1 MLMNTHTFIGALIIS
16 GVYLLFRFLE
26 MRFVLKENKPLKNLL
41 RDSLMVYLSVLCGN
55 FILEQLQPLNNIVN
69 IPDVFT
75 SPPDF

>member
-1 MLMNTHTFIGALIIS
+1 MNTHTFIGALIIS

>member
-1 MLMNTHTFIGALIIS
+1 MNTHTFIGALIIS

-75 SPPDF
+75 SPPNF

>member
-75 SPPDF
+75 SPPNF